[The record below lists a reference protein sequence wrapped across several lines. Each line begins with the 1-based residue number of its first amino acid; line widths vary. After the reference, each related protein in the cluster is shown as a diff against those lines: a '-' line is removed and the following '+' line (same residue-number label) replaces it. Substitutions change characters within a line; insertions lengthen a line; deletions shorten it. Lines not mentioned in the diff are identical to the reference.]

1 MFTQFR
7 NWSIKAKIMSI
18 LLLSICVIAVAV
30 EVIIVPI
37 MQSYFMNERQI
48 ATRQVVEVV
57 YGILDTQAM
66 RAQAG
71 QESTVEAQSR
81 AVSLIK
87 SLRFSGKEYFW
98 IHDLN
103 RPVPRMIMH
112 PTVPALDGKVLDDP
126 QFNKATG
133 KRTRSESSMVKLDN
147 KNLFAAMNEIAEAA
161 GEGFV
166 AYSWPKPTV
175 NGRVTAELYPKI
187 SFVKKHVAWGWVV
200 GSGIYVDDVKTA
212 VAHVRRL
219 LHTASILF
227 CLAAIIIYYLMVR
240 YISKPV
246 ISIASLAKRIATG
259 DYGAQLP
266 VTTHDEVGLLS
277 ESLNQMSNQV
287 QQKTLDLEAANKDL
301 QLELAERRRAEESLK
316 ASEEKFRTLVNNSF
330 DVIFVLDA
338 AGVFRF
344 ASPSWEAHFG
354 YPVTGV
360 IEEQFQTFVH
370 PDDVSHCLDYLQQVM
385 TSNYASTCLPYRV
398 KHANGSW
405 RLFIANGTR
414 HTDST
419 GTPLYIGIGR
429 DITDEKKLEEERL
442 NLERQFLHAQK
453 LESLGIMAGGIA
465 HDFNNLLA
473 VIIGNLEL
481 LLGMQAGK
489 ESPTT
494 TRIERAMQ
502 ASLKAADLTRQMLA
516 YTGKGIFE
524 LKQLDLN
531 QLVKENCDLFR
542 LTVPKNIT
550 MKTELHTPLPFVLG
564 DAGQLQQVIMNLITN
579 TSEAVG
585 SDPGNILIATGVQQ
599 CDQKLLGYSRL
610 DEKPEPGRFIYIDVT
625 DSGCGMD
632 KETQQRI
639 FEPFF
644 TTKFT
649 GRGLGMASVMGIVKA
664 HKGAILLYSEP
675 GLGSTFKVLL
685 PISAESGNHALSFP
699 AQELELYRIPKGMV
713 LVADDEEYVREV
725 SREYLSELGLVSL
738 SAANGREAVDIF
750 RRHQQDIPLIILDL
764 TMPELDGVATLRE
777 LRLIKPDIKVIV
789 SSGHA
794 PQASANNFSTDM
806 PDGFIQKPFQLQE
819 LREIIGNLFKDHQHA
834 S

>member
-1 MFTQFR
+1 MFMQFS
-7 NWSIKAKIMSI
+7 NWGIKAKIMSI

-30 EVIIVPI
+30 EIIIVPI

-57 YGILDTQAM
+57 YGILDTQSM

-71 QESTVEAQSR
+71 LESTAEAKSR
-81 AVSLIK
+81 AISLIK

-103 RPVPRMIMH
+103 RPIPRMIMH

-133 KRTRSESSMVKLDN
+133 KRTRSESSMAKLDN
-147 KNLFAAMNEIAEAA
+147 SNLFVAMNEIVETA

-175 NGRVTAELYPKI
+175 NGGVTAELYPKI

-200 GSGIYVDDVKTA
+200 GNGIYVDDVREA
-212 VAHVRRL
+212 VSHVRRL
-219 LHTASILF
+219 LHAAAILF
-227 CLAAIIIYYLMVR
+227 CLAAILIYYLMVR

-246 ISIASLAKRIATG
+246 ISLASLAKRIAKG

-287 QQKTLDLEAANKDL
+287 QQKTSDLETANKEL
-301 QLELAERRRAEESLK
+301 QQELAERRKAEESLK

-330 DVIFVLDA
+330 DIIFVLDA
-338 AGVFRF
+338 SGVFQF
-344 ASPSWEAHFG
+344 ISPSWETHFG
-354 YPVTGV
+354 YPAASV
-360 IEEQFQTFVH
+360 IGQPFQPFVH
-370 PDDVSHCLDYLQQVM
+370 PDDVSHCFEYLAQVM
-385 TSNYASTCLPYRV
+385 TSGLASTCLPYRV
-398 KHANGSW
+398 RHANGSW

-414 HTDST
+414 YIDST

-429 DITDEKKLEEERL
+429 DITDEKRLEEERL
-442 NLERQFLHAQK
+442 NLERQFLHSQK

-481 LLGMQAGK
+481 LSGLQTGK
-489 ESPTT
+489 ETPTAS
-494 TRIERAMQ
+494 RIERAMQ
-502 ASLKAADLTRQMLA
+502 ASLRAADLTRQMLA

-550 MKTELHTPLPFVLG
+550 MKTELHTPLPFILG

-579 TSEAVG
+579 ASEAIG
-585 SDPGNILIATGVQQ
+585 SEPGSILIATGVQE
-599 CDQKLLGYSRL
+599 CDQKLLGYSRV
-610 DEKPEPGRFIYIDVT
+610 DEKPPAGQFIYIDVT

-639 FEPFF
+639 FEPFY

-649 GRGLGMASVMGIVKA
+649 GRGLGMASVMGIIKA

-685 PISAESGNHALSFP
+685 PISAGADNGALNFP
-699 AQELELYRIPKGMV
+699 AKDLDQYHTPKGMV
-713 LVADDEEYVREV
+713 LVVDDEEYVREV
-725 SREYLSELGLVSL
+725 CREYLTEMGLMSL
-738 SAANGREAVDIF
+738 SAASGNEAIDIF
-750 RRHQQDIPLIILDL
+750 RRHMPDISFIILDL
-764 TMPELDGVATLRE
+764 TMPHMDGVATLRE
-777 LRLIKPDIKVIV
+777 LRRLKPDIRVIV

-794 PQASANNFSTDM
+794 TQSSAEKFSTDM
-806 PDGFIQKPFQLQE
+806 PDDFVQKPFQLQE
-819 LREIIGNLFKDHQHA
+819 LREIIGKLFKDQQHVY
-834 S
+834 